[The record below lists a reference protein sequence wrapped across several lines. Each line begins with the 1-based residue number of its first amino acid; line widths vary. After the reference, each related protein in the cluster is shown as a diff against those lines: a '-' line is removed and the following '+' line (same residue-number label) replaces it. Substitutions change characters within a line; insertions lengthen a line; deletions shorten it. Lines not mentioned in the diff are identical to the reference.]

1 MAFCKTELA
10 RVALVRGVVRSGC
23 DGINERELG
32 EGRRENEGKFF
43 KSYVDSDTVRV
54 ENGNHSWHVLA
65 SIFRITKPFDP
76 FGRAMLWVSDD

>member
-1 MAFCKTELA
+1 MKGMAFCKTELA

-43 KSYVDSDTVRV
+43 KSKVDSDTVRV

-65 SIFRITKPFDP
+65 SIFR
-76 FGRAMLWVSDD
+76 